1 MHPYIAFCFFNWE
14 WATRDVG
21 LGQEIPMWKAVAL
34 LRIPLAGRPSLT
46 GQAGI
51 CRKEETGWLMHLVI
65 PLIRLLQPFQRQ
77 GGKERDRE
85 PNTIFSQRGTRAQ
98 HSWHCHWPPNNP
110 YSILCVLGV
119 WMATVCEPHRPSLPS
134 EGEQPTLP
142 AHSEPR
148 TRPSL
153 RPQPLSQTL
162 DRLRRH
168 CWTIAQ
174 AWPLLKTHS
183 RK

>member
-1 MHPYIAFCFFNWE
+1 MYVYYQWVKIDILCMHPFFCF
-14 WATRDVG
+14 ATVNEP
-21 LGQEIPMWKAVAL
+21 LGMWDGVRKYRCGRQWLAL
-34 LRIPLAGRPSLT
+34 GFLWLGGPLT

-98 HSWHCHWPPNNP
+98 HSWHCHWAPNNP
-110 YSILCVLGV
+110 YSILCALGE

-134 EGEQPTLP
+134 EGESQRCRRTQSPGPGP
-142 AHSEPR
+142 ASV
-148 TRPSL
+148 PS
-153 RPQPLSQTL
+153 
-162 DRLRRH
+162 
-168 CWTIAQ
+168 C
-174 AWPLLKTHS
+174 
-183 RK
+183 